1 LVPRVKTTPSE
12 TAEFKKSLHQKN
24 QVDRGVP
31 SETASVERCSFRKRR
46 IQKEVSR
53 LKLPQLDRDVPTPS
67 WGPGPVI
74 AAPALPSDT
83 SVPGDSQLLSENA
96 WLTTQKWNRSNH
108 RTH

>member
-1 LVPRVKTTPSE
+1 MVKVTRSE

-31 SETASVERCSFRKRR
+31 SETASVKRCSFRKRG
-46 IQKEVSR
+46 IQKEASR
-53 LKLPQLDRDVPTPS
+53 LKVSQLDRDIPAPS

-74 AAPALPSDT
+74 AAPALPSDI

-96 WLTTQKWNRSNH
+96 
-108 RTH
+108 